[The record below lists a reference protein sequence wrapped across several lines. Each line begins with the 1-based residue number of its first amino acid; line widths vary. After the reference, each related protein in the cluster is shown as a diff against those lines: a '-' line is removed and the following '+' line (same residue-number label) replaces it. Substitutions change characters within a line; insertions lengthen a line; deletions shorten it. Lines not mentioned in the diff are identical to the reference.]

1 MNDEILVVD
10 DEPDIRSL
18 ISLTLEDEGF
28 LTIQA
33 ANAQDA
39 RSIIASRPPS
49 CVILDIWMRDSDMDG
64 IDILKWVQE
73 LYPEVPVLMI
83 SGHGNIE
90 TAVQALKFGAHDF
103 IEKPFKTERLLLTVK
118 RALQQRRLARENA
131 ELRASS
137 GRTSPQRLIGQSS
150 VMKQLQQAI
159 ERVAPTASRVLIT
172 GTSGS
177 GKELVAR
184 LIHEQSERQD
194 GPFIVA
200 NCARLN
206 TTQAA
211 MELFGSEGLQSGRRV
226 IGLFEQAHRGT
237 LYFDE
242 ICDLPADIQSQLV
255 RTVTEQTFRRVGGN
269 TEVTTDVRIIS
280 ASSRD
285 LKAAISENR
294 LREDLYYR
302 LGVISLV
309 VPALSSRREDIGAL
323 ARYFVSEFAKQ
334 LGTSPIKL
342 GEDLLNAMRAYDWP
356 GSVRQLRNVIE
367 TLMIIADKSSDEP
380 LSVDSLPKEVIAGAG
395 QNVNAVLDQ
404 SLSLP
409 LREAREAFE
418 REYMR
423 SQLEKFEGNVSQMA
437 KFVGMERSALHRKL
451 KTLGL
456 QAP

>member
-242 ICDLPADIQSQLV
+242 ISDLTADIQSQLV

-285 LKAAISENR
+285 LQAAISENR

-380 LSVDSLPKEVIAGAG
+380 LSADLLPKEVIAGAG

>member
-1 MNDEILVVD
+1 M
-10 DEPDIRSL
+10 
-18 ISLTLEDEGF
+18 
-28 LTIQA
+28 
-33 ANAQDA
+33 
-39 RSIIASRPPS
+39 
-49 CVILDIWMRDSDMDG
+49 
-64 IDILKWVQE
+64 
-73 LYPEVPVLMI
+73 
-83 SGHGNIE
+83 
-90 TAVQALKFGAHDF
+90 
-103 IEKPFKTERLLLTVK
+103 LLTVK

-242 ICDLPADIQSQLV
+242 ISDLTADIQSQMV

-285 LKAAISENR
+285 LQAAISENR

-309 VPALSSRREDIGAL
+309 VPALSSRREDIGSL

-380 LSVDSLPKEVIAGAG
+380 LSADSLPKEVIAGAG

>member
-39 RSIIASRPPS
+39 RSIISSRPPS

-118 RALQQRRLARENA
+118 RALQQRRLAREKA

-137 GRTSPQRLIGQSS
+137 GRISPQRLIGQSS

-184 LIHEQSERQD
+184 LIHKQSERQD

-242 ICDLPADIQSQLV
+242 I
-255 RTVTEQTFRRVGGN
+255 
-269 TEVTTDVRIIS
+269 
-280 ASSRD
+280 
-285 LKAAISENR
+285 
-294 LREDLYYR
+294 
-302 LGVISLV
+302 
-309 VPALSSRREDIGAL
+309 
-323 ARYFVSEFAKQ
+323 
-334 LGTSPIKL
+334 
-342 GEDLLNAMRAYDWP
+342 
-356 GSVRQLRNVIE
+356 
-367 TLMIIADKSSDEP
+367 
-380 LSVDSLPKEVIAGAG
+380 
-395 QNVNAVLDQ
+395 
-404 SLSLP
+404 
-409 LREAREAFE
+409 
-418 REYMR
+418 
-423 SQLEKFEGNVSQMA
+423 
-437 KFVGMERSALHRKL
+437 
-451 KTLGL
+451 
-456 QAP
+456 

>member
-159 ERVAPTASRVLIT
+159 ERLALTASRVLIT

-255 RTVTEQTFRRVGGN
+255 RTVAEQTFRRVGGN

-285 LKAAISENR
+285 LQT
-294 LREDLYYR
+294 
-302 LGVISLV
+302 
-309 VPALSSRREDIGAL
+309 P
-323 ARYFVSEFAKQ
+323 F
-334 LGTSPIKL
+334 
-342 GEDLLNAMRAYDWP
+342 LN
-356 GSVRQLRNVIE
+356 
-367 TLMIIADKSSDEP
+367 
-380 LSVDSLPKEVIAGAG
+380 
-395 QNVNAVLDQ
+395 
-404 SLSLP
+404 
-409 LREAREAFE
+409 
-418 REYMR
+418 
-423 SQLEKFEGNVSQMA
+423 
-437 KFVGMERSALHRKL
+437 
-451 KTLGL
+451 
-456 QAP
+456 

>member
-39 RSIIASRPPS
+39 RSIISSRPPS

-131 ELRASS
+131 ELRASG
-137 GRTSPQRLIGQSS
+137 GRTLPQSLIGQSS
-150 VMKQLQQAI
+150 AVKQLQQAI

-184 LIHEQSERQD
+184 LIHERSERQD

-200 NCARLN
+200 SCARLN
-206 TTQAA
+206 TKQAA
-211 MELFGSEGLQSGRRV
+211 RELFGSEGLQSGRRV

-242 ICDLPADIQSQLV
+242 ICDLPAGIQSQLV
-255 RTVTEQTFRRVGGN
+255 RTVAEQTFRRVDGN
-269 TEVTTDVRIIS
+269 IEVTTDVRIIS
-280 ASSRD
+280 ASSQD
-285 LKAAISENR
+285 LQSAISEHQ

-302 LGVISLV
+302 LAVIPLV

-323 ARYFVSEFAKQ
+323 ARYFVSEFSKQ
-334 LGTSPIKL
+334 LGTSPVKL

-380 LSVDSLPKEVIAGAG
+380 LSADALPKELISGSVKD
-395 QNVNAVLDQ
+395 VNEVLEQ

-409 LREAREAFE
+409 LRDAREAFE

-423 SQLEKFEGNVSQMA
+423 SQLDKFGGNVSQMA

-451 KTLGL
+451 KSLGL
-456 QAP
+456 QGP

>member
-1 MNDEILVVD
+1 MNDEILIVD

-28 LTIQA
+28 LTVQA

-39 RSIIASRPPS
+39 RSIISSRPPS
-49 CVILDIWMRDSDMDG
+49 CIILDIWMRDSDMDG

-103 IEKPFKTERLLLTVK
+103 IEKPFKTERLLLTVR
-118 RALQQRRLARENA
+118 RALQQRRLTRENA
-131 ELRASS
+131 ELRAR
-137 GRTSPQRLIGQSS
+137 GGHTLPQRLIGQSS
-150 VMKQLQQAI
+150 VVKQLQQAI

-177 GKELVAR
+177 GKEFVAR
-184 LIHEQSERQD
+184 LIHEQSNRQD

-200 NCARLN
+200 SCARLN

-211 MELFGSEGLQSGRRV
+211 RELFGSEGLQSGRRV

-242 ICDLPADIQSQLV
+242 ICDLPEEIQSQLV
-255 RTVTEQTFRRVGGN
+255 RAVAEQTFRRVDGN

-280 ASSRD
+280 ASSHD
-285 LKAAISENR
+285 LQAAISEHR
-294 LREDLYYR
+294 LREDLFYR

-309 VPALSSRREDIGAL
+309 VPSLSSRREDIGAL
-323 ARYFVSEFAKQ
+323 ARYFVSEFAEQ
-334 LGTSPIKL
+334 LGSSPVKL
-342 GEDLLNAMRAYDWP
+342 GEDLLNTMRAYNWP

-380 LSVDSLPKEVIAGAG
+380 LSADALPKELVSGAG
-395 QNVNAVLDQ
+395 QDMNAVLEQ
-404 SLSLP
+404 SLSLS
-409 LREAREAFE
+409 LRDAREAFE

-423 SQLEKFEGNVSQMA
+423 SQLDKFGGNISQMA

-451 KTLGL
+451 KALGL
-456 QAP
+456 QAS

>member
-184 LIHEQSERQD
+184 LIHKQSERQD

-242 ICDLPADIQSQLV
+242 ISDLTADIQSQLV

-285 LKAAISENR
+285 LQAAISEHR

-302 LGVISLV
+302 LGVISLD

-380 LSVDSLPKEVIAGAG
+380 LSADSLPKEVIAGAG

>member
-33 ANAQDA
+33 ANAQEA
-39 RSIIASRPPS
+39 RLIISSRPPS

-64 IDILKWVQE
+64 IDTLKWIQD

-150 VMKQLQQAI
+150 AVKQLQQSI
-159 ERVAPTASRVLIT
+159 DRVAPTASRVLIT

-184 LIHEQSERQD
+184 LIHEKSERHD

-200 NCARLN
+200 SCARLN
-206 TTQAA
+206 STQAA
-211 MELFGSEGLQSGRRV
+211 RELFGSEGLQSGRRV
-226 IGLFEQAHRGT
+226 IGFFEQAHRGT

-242 ICDLPADIQSQLV
+242 ICDLPGDIQRQLV
-255 RTVTEQTFRRVGGN
+255 RTVAEQTFRRVGGN

-280 ASSRD
+280 ASSQD
-285 LKAAISENR
+285 LQFAITENR
-294 LREDLYYR
+294 LHEDLYYR

-334 LGTSPIKL
+334 LGASPIKL

-380 LSVDSLPKEVIAGAG
+380 LSADALPKEVVSGVG
-395 QNVNAVLDQ
+395 QDVTTVLEH

-418 REYMR
+418 REYLR
-423 SQLEKFEGNVSQMA
+423 SQLDKFEGNVSQMA

-456 QAP
+456 QSN

>member
-242 ICDLPADIQSQLV
+242 ISDLTADIQSQLV

-285 LKAAISENR
+285 LQAAISENR

-395 QNVNAVLDQ
+395 QDVNAVLDQ

>member
-1 MNDEILVVD
+1 MNDEILIVD
-10 DEPDIRSL
+10 DERDIRSL

-28 LTIQA
+28 LTVQA
-33 ANAQDA
+33 ANGQDA
-39 RSIIASRPPS
+39 RSIISSRPPS
-49 CVILDIWMRDSDMDG
+49 CIILDIWMRDSDMDG

-73 LYPEVPVLMI
+73 LYPEVPVLII

-103 IEKPFKTERLLLTVK
+103 IEKPFKSERLLLTVR

-131 ELRASS
+131 ELKARG
-137 GRTSPQRLIGQSS
+137 GRTLPQKLIGQSS
-150 VMKQLQQAI
+150 AVKQLQQAI

-177 GKELVAR
+177 GKEFVAR

-200 NCARLN
+200 NCARLK

-211 MELFGSEGLQSGRRV
+211 RELFGSEGLQSGRRV

-255 RTVTEQTFRRVGGN
+255 RTVAEQTFRRIDGN
-269 TEVTTDVRIIS
+269 TQVTTDVRIIS
-280 ASSRD
+280 ASSQD
-285 LKAAISENR
+285 LQAAISERR

-302 LGVISLV
+302 LGVIALV

-323 ARYFVSEFAKQ
+323 ARYFVAEFAEQ
-334 LGTSPIKL
+334 LGSSPIKL
-342 GEDLLNAMRAYDWP
+342 GDDLLNSLRAYDWP

-380 LSVDSLPKEVIAGAG
+380 LSVDALPKEVISGAG
-395 QNVNAVLDQ
+395 RDVNAVLEQ
-404 SLSLP
+404 SLFLP

-423 SQLEKFEGNVSQMA
+423 SQLDKFDGNVSQVA

-456 QAP
+456 QAS

>member
-90 TAVQALKFGAHDF
+90 TAVQALRFGAHDF

-242 ICDLPADIQSQLV
+242 ICDL
-255 RTVTEQTFRRVGGN
+255 
-269 TEVTTDVRIIS
+269 
-280 ASSRD
+280 
-285 LKAAISENR
+285 
-294 LREDLYYR
+294 
-302 LGVISLV
+302 SL
-309 VPALSSRREDIGAL
+309 IH
-323 ARYFVSEFAKQ
+323 
-334 LGTSPIKL
+334 I
-342 GEDLLNAMRAYDWP
+342 
-356 GSVRQLRNVIE
+356 
-367 TLMIIADKSSDEP
+367 
-380 LSVDSLPKEVIAGAG
+380 
-395 QNVNAVLDQ
+395 
-404 SLSLP
+404 
-409 LREAREAFE
+409 
-418 REYMR
+418 
-423 SQLEKFEGNVSQMA
+423 
-437 KFVGMERSALHRKL
+437 
-451 KTLGL
+451 
-456 QAP
+456 

>member
-39 RSIIASRPPS
+39 RAIISSRPPS

-64 IDILKWVQE
+64 IDTLKWVQE

-131 ELRASS
+131 ELRASG

-150 VMKQLQQAI
+150 AVKQLQQAI

-184 LIHEQSERQD
+184 LIHHRSERQD
-194 GPFIVA
+194 GPFVVA
-200 NCARLN
+200 SCARLN

-211 MELFGSEGLQSGRRV
+211 RELFGSEGLQSGRRV

-255 RTVTEQTFRRVGGN
+255 RAVAEQTFRRVGGN
-269 TEVTTDVRIIS
+269 TEVTTDVRIVS
-280 ASSRD
+280 ASRQNLQS
-285 LKAAISENR
+285 AISENR

-323 ARYFVSEFAKQ
+323 ARFFVSEFAEQ
-334 LGTSPIKL
+334 LGTPPIKL

-380 LSVDSLPKEVIAGAG
+380 LTANALPKELVSGTS
-395 QNVNAVLDQ
+395 QDVNAILEQ

-409 LREAREAFE
+409 LREARETFE

-423 SQLEKFEGNVSQMA
+423 SQLDKFEGNVSQMA

-456 QAP
+456 QMS

>member
-1 MNDEILVVD
+1 MNDEILIVD

-28 LTIQA
+28 LTVQA

-39 RSIIASRPPS
+39 RSIISSRPPS
-49 CVILDIWMRDSDMDG
+49 CIILDIWMRDSDMDG

-103 IEKPFKTERLLLTVK
+103 IEKPFKTERLLLTVR
-118 RALQQRRLARENA
+118 RALQQRRLTRENA
-131 ELRASS
+131 ELRAR
-137 GRTSPQRLIGQSS
+137 GGHTLPQRLIGQSS
-150 VMKQLQQAI
+150 VVKQLQQAI

-177 GKELVAR
+177 GKEFVAR
-184 LIHEQSERQD
+184 LIHEQSNRQD

-200 NCARLN
+200 SCARLN

-211 MELFGSEGLQSGRRV
+211 RELFGSEGLQSGRRV

-242 ICDLPADIQSQLV
+242 ICDLPEEIQSQLV
-255 RTVTEQTFRRVGGN
+255 RAVAEQTFRRVDGN

-280 ASSRD
+280 ASSHD
-285 LKAAISENR
+285 LQAAISEHR
-294 LREDLYYR
+294 LREDLFYR

-309 VPALSSRREDIGAL
+309 VPSLSSRREDIGAL
-323 ARYFVSEFAKQ
+323 ARYFVSEFAEQ
-334 LGTSPIKL
+334 LGSSPVKL
-342 GEDLLNAMRAYDWP
+342 GEDLLNTMRAYNWP

-380 LSVDSLPKEVIAGAG
+380 LSADALPKELVSGSG
-395 QNVNAVLDQ
+395 QDMNAVLEQ
-404 SLSLP
+404 SLSLS
-409 LREAREAFE
+409 LRDAREAFE

-423 SQLEKFEGNVSQMA
+423 SQLDKFGGNISQMA

-451 KTLGL
+451 KALGL
-456 QAP
+456 QAS

>member
-1 MNDEILVVD
+1 M
-10 DEPDIRSL
+10 
-18 ISLTLEDEGF
+18 
-28 LTIQA
+28 
-33 ANAQDA
+33 
-39 RSIIASRPPS
+39 
-49 CVILDIWMRDSDMDG
+49 
-64 IDILKWVQE
+64 
-73 LYPEVPVLMI
+73 
-83 SGHGNIE
+83 
-90 TAVQALKFGAHDF
+90 
-103 IEKPFKTERLLLTVK
+103 
-118 RALQQRRLARENA
+118 ARENA

-194 GPFIVA
+194 GPFIVV

-242 ICDLPADIQSQLV
+242 ISDLTADIQSQLV

-285 LKAAISENR
+285 LQAAISENR

-380 LSVDSLPKEVIAGAG
+380 LSADSLPKEVIAGAG

-451 KTLGL
+451 KILGL

>member
-73 LYPEVPVLMI
+73 LYPEVPVLVI

-242 ICDLPADIQSQLV
+242 ISDLTADIQSQLV

-285 LKAAISENR
+285 LQAAVSENR

-323 ARYFVSEFAKQ
+323 ARYFVSEFSKQ

-342 GEDLLNAMRAYDWP
+342 GEDLLKAMRAYDWP

-395 QNVNAVLDQ
+395 QDVNAVLDQ

-451 KTLGL
+451 KALGL

>member
-1 MNDEILVVD
+1 MNDEILIVD

-28 LTIQA
+28 LTVQA
-33 ANAQDA
+33 ANGQDA
-39 RSIIASRPPS
+39 RSIISSRPPS
-49 CVILDIWMRDSDMDG
+49 CIILDIWMRDSDMDG

-103 IEKPFKTERLLLTVK
+103 IEKPFKTERLLLTVR
-118 RALQQRRLARENA
+118 RALQQRRLTRENA
-131 ELRASS
+131 ELRAR
-137 GRTSPQRLIGQSS
+137 GGHTLPQRLIGQSS
-150 VMKQLQQAI
+150 VVKQLQQAI

-177 GKELVAR
+177 GKEFVAR
-184 LIHEQSERQD
+184 LIHEQSNRQD

-200 NCARLN
+200 SCARLN

-211 MELFGSEGLQSGRRV
+211 RELFGSEGLQSGRRV

-242 ICDLPADIQSQLV
+242 ICDLPEEIQSQLV
-255 RTVTEQTFRRVGGN
+255 RAVAEQTFRRVDGN

-280 ASSRD
+280 ASSHD
-285 LKAAISENR
+285 LQAAISEHR
-294 LREDLYYR
+294 LREDLFYR

-309 VPALSSRREDIGAL
+309 VPSLSSRREDIGAL
-323 ARYFVSEFAKQ
+323 ARYFVSEFAEQ
-334 LGTSPIKL
+334 LGSSPVKL
-342 GEDLLNAMRAYDWP
+342 GEDLLNTMRAYNWP
-356 GSVRQLRNVIE
+356 GSGRQLRYVIE

-380 LSVDSLPKEVIAGAG
+380 LSADALPKELVSGAG
-395 QNVNAVLDQ
+395 QDMNAVLEQ
-404 SLSLP
+404 SLSLS
-409 LREAREAFE
+409 LRDAREAFE

-423 SQLEKFEGNVSQMA
+423 SQLDKFGGNISQMA

-451 KTLGL
+451 KALGL
-456 QAP
+456 QAS

>member
-64 IDILKWVQE
+64 IDILKWFQE
-73 LYPEVPVLMI
+73 LYPEVPVLVI

-150 VMKQLQQAI
+150 LMKQLQQAI
-159 ERVAPTASRVLIT
+159 ERVAPTASRVLIR

-242 ICDLPADIQSQLV
+242 ISDLTADIQSQLV

-285 LKAAISENR
+285 LQAAISENR

-367 TLMIIADKSSDEP
+367 TLMIIADKSSDVP
-380 LSVDSLPKEVIAGAG
+380 LSADSLPKEVIAGAG

>member
-255 RTVTEQTFRRVGGN
+255 RTVAEQTFRRVGGN

-285 LKAAISENR
+285 LQAAISEHR

-380 LSVDSLPKEVIAGAG
+380 LSADLLPKEVIAGAG

-451 KTLGL
+451 KALGL

>member
-39 RSIIASRPPS
+39 RSIISSRPPS

-90 TAVQALKFGAHDF
+90 TAVQALKYGAHDF

-131 ELRASS
+131 ELRASG
-137 GRTSPQRLIGQSS
+137 GRTLPQSLIGQSS
-150 VMKQLQQAI
+150 AVKQLQQAI

-184 LIHEQSERQD
+184 LIHERSERQD

-200 NCARLN
+200 SCARLN
-206 TTQAA
+206 TKQAA
-211 MELFGSEGLQSGRRV
+211 RELFGSEGLQSGRRV

-255 RTVTEQTFRRVGGN
+255 RTVAEQTFRRVDGN
-269 TEVTTDVRIIS
+269 IEVTTDVRIIS
-280 ASSRD
+280 ASSKD
-285 LKAAISENR
+285 LQSAISEHR
-294 LREDLYYR
+294 FREDLYYR
-302 LGVISLV
+302 LGVIPLV

-323 ARYFVSEFAKQ
+323 ARYFVSEFSKQ
-334 LGTSPIKL
+334 LGASPIKL

-380 LSVDSLPKEVIAGAG
+380 LSADALPKELISGSV
-395 QNVNAVLDQ
+395 QDVNEVLEQ

-423 SQLEKFEGNVSQMA
+423 SQLDKFEGNVSQMA

-456 QAP
+456 QAS

>member
-18 ISLTLEDEGF
+18 ICLTLEDEGF

-242 ICDLPADIQSQLV
+242 ICDLPSDIQSQLV
-255 RTVTEQTFRRVGGN
+255 RTVAEQTFRRVGGN

-280 ASSRD
+280 ASSRE
-285 LKAAISENR
+285 LQAAISEHQ

-302 LGVISLV
+302 LGVISLD

-323 ARYFVSEFAKQ
+323 ARYFVAEFAKQ

-380 LSVDSLPKEVIAGAG
+380 LSADLLPKEVIAGAG

>member
-18 ISLTLEDEGF
+18 ISLSLEDEGF

-33 ANAQDA
+33 GNAQDA

-255 RTVTEQTFRRVGGN
+255 RTVAEQTFRRVGGS

-280 ASSRD
+280 ASSLD
-285 LKAAISENR
+285 LQAAISENQ

-456 QAP
+456 QEP

>member
-1 MNDEILVVD
+1 MNEEILIVD
-10 DEPDIRSL
+10 AEPDIRSL

-28 LTIQA
+28 LTVQA
-33 ANAQDA
+33 ANAQNA
-39 RSIIASRPPS
+39 RSIISSRPPS
-49 CVILDIWMRDSDMDG
+49 CIILDIWMRESDMDG
-64 IDILKWVQE
+64 IEILKWVQN

-103 IEKPFKTERLLLTVK
+103 IEKPFKTERLLLTVR

-131 ELRASS
+131 ELKTRGSRAA
-137 GRTSPQRLIGQSS
+137 PQKLIGQSS
-150 VMKQLQQAI
+150 AIKQLQQAI
-159 ERVAPTASRVLIT
+159 ERVASTASRILIT
-172 GTSGS
+172 GAVGS

-184 LIHEQSERQD
+184 LIHEQSERRN

-200 NCARLN
+200 SCARLN
-206 TTQAA
+206 TTQAGRD
-211 MELFGSEGLQSGRRV
+211 LFGSEGLQSGRRV

-255 RTVTEQTFRRVGGN
+255 RAVAGQTFRRVGGN

-280 ASSRD
+280 ASSQN
-285 LKAAISENR
+285 LQEAIDDKN

-323 ARYFVSEFAKQ
+323 ARHFVSEFSEQ
-334 LGTSPIKL
+334 LGSPPLKL

-367 TLMIIADKSSDEP
+367 TLMIIADKSSDKP
-380 LSVDSLPKEVIAGAG
+380 LGADALPREVMSGAG
-395 QNVNAVLDQ
+395 QEVNAVLEQ

-409 LREAREAFE
+409 LREARMAFE

-423 SQLEKFEGNVSQMA
+423 SQLEKFEGNVSHMA

-456 QAP
+456 QLS